1 MKSILVIFITILLV
15 LAGRVLAQDSAT
27 VTLRGT
33 VLDANG
39 YPVEFATVSL
49 ADTVCK
55 AGAITDAKG
64 AFTMRI
70 PQGQQTIHVQCLG
83 YEELDI
89 PTEITGDTSLPQ
101 VFLKPS
107 SKAIDAVV
115 VNAKR
120 PLVTRTVDRVIL
132 DARSLAKL
140 GGTAIDLLRHT
151 PGLRVSL
158 DGGVEMVGKG
168 QLIVLVN
175 GRKLQMNGA
184 ELAAYLRN
192 LQASEVETIEVMETP
207 PAKYS
212 AEGNAGVI
220 NIVERKHLSDY
231 LGGSVQDQH
240 YVDYV
245 QMNEPYLTLKAKLG
259 KLLLYSKVSGGL
271 GWREYHTE
279 TTRRFAGQEW
289 ATSQKK
295 QVDNRYLDTKVG
307 ADYDITETLSVGAYY
322 AFLKFIPNEEIDDA
336 SIFTTPGGTGKYSGH
351 NSASYDVVRHNAN
364 LHLTKAFA
372 GGRALSLEADYLLYT
387 LQHRGLY
394 SAQGA
399 SGYRFDNSLNRKIP
413 TYSAR
418 VDFESPVGER
428 VKLEAGASYVYT
440 QTQDSADYRSRPAL
454 PDQRDRFRYTEGVA
468 ALYADAT
475 VFLHSKLALK
485 LGLRDEFTTTH
496 GVQSGDRRDEF
507 NRSYNNLFPTV
518 YLRYAPADRHVFALS
533 SSTRIGRPSFVSVNP
548 FSYYNDAY
556 SVWVGNP
563 QLRPSLSYNTSLT
576 YTYSNNL
583 TTSFSYRYVGNSIV
597 RFGITD
603 PATSVTT
610 SIWRNAATTQAF
622 ILQASYTWNPAFWF
636 EGQLSPVVYYLSS
649 QGKRPELRSY
659 VGGWSYFVGGTATFY
674 FMRSQLL
681 AAEVEASESGA
692 ERYANTEGTRRFT
705 LNAELVCRLFNRRLR
720 LSAGVTNL
728 TAADRIST
736 EIARNGNTI
745 TTTLRQPRTFN
756 FAVTY
761 HFGGAVRRAGMYNSM
776 NSETVNRLSN

>member
-1 MKSILVIFITILLV
+1 MKYVIAISLSMLLV
-15 LAGRVLAQDSAT
+15 LAGRALAQDSTT

-70 PQGQQTIHVQCLG
+70 PRGRQTIHVQCLG
-83 YEELDI
+83 YEEQDI
-89 PTEITGDTSLPQ
+89 PAEITGDTSMPQ

-107 SKAIDAVV
+107 SREIDAVV

-120 PLVTRTVDRVIL
+120 PLVTRAVDRVIL

-175 GRKLQMNGA
+175 GRQLRMNGA

-231 LGGSVQDQH
+231 LGGAVQDQH
-240 YVDYV
+240 YVDYAH
-245 QMNEPYLTLKAKLG
+245 MNEPYLTLKAKLG

-279 TTRRFAGQEW
+279 TARRFAGQEW
-289 ATSQKK
+289 ATNQKK
-295 QVDNRYLDTKVG
+295 RVDNRYLNAKVG
-307 ADYDITETLSVGAYY
+307 ADYDITETLSAGAYY
-322 AFLKFIPNEEIDDA
+322 AFLKFIPNEEIDDEA
-336 SIFTTPGGTGKYSGH
+336 TFTTLGRTGKYSGH

-372 GGRALSLEADYLLYT
+372 GNRSLSLEADYLLYT
-387 LQHRGLY
+387 LQHRGQY

-399 SGYRFDNSLNRKIP
+399 SGYRFDNRLNREIP

-428 VKLEAGASYVYT
+428 VKLEVGASYVYT
-440 QTQDSADYRSRPAL
+440 QTQDAADYLARPAL
-454 PDQRDRFRYTEGVA
+454 PDQHDRFRYTEGVA

-485 LGLRDEFTTTH
+485 LGLRDEFTTTR
-496 GVQSGDRRDEF
+496 GVQSGDRHDGF
-507 NRSYNNLFPTV
+507 SRSYNNLFPTL
-518 YLRYAPADRHVFALS
+518 YLRYAPADRHVFTLS
-533 SSTRIGRPSFVSVNP
+533 GSTRIGRPSFVSVNP

-563 QLRPSLSYNTSLT
+563 QLRPSLSYNTSFT
-576 YTYSNNL
+576 YTYNNNL

-603 PATSVTT
+603 LATSVTT

-622 ILQASYTWNPAFWF
+622 ILQASYTWNPAFWL
-636 EGQLSPVVYYLSS
+636 EGRLSPAVYYLSS
-649 QGKRPELRSY
+649 RGNRPELRPY
-659 VGGWSYFVGGTATFY
+659 VGGWSYFVEGAATFY
-674 FMRSQLL
+674 FMRSQIL
-681 AAEVEASESGA
+681 AAEVEATESGA

-705 LNAELVCRLFNRRLR
+705 LTAELVCRLFNRRLR
-720 LSAGVTNL
+720 LGAGVMNL
-728 TAADRIST
+728 TAADRINT

-745 TTTLRQPRTFN
+745 TTTSRQPRTFQ
-756 FAVTY
+756 FAIPY

>member
-1 MKSILVIFITILLV
+1 MKNILVISLSMLLV
-15 LAGRVLAQDSAT
+15 LAGRVLAQDSTT

-70 PQGQQTIHVQCLG
+70 PRGRQTIHVQCLG
-83 YEELDI
+83 YEEQDI
-89 PTEITGDTSLPQ
+89 PAEITGDTSMPQ

-107 SKAIDAVV
+107 SKEIDAVV

-120 PLVTRTVDRVIL
+120 PLVTRAVDRVIL

-175 GRKLQMNGA
+175 GRQLRMNGA

-231 LGGSVQDQH
+231 LGGAVQDQH
-240 YVDYV
+240 YVDYAH
-245 QMNEPYLTLKAKLG
+245 MNEPYLTLKAKLG

-289 ATSQKK
+289 ATNQKK
-295 QVDNRYLDTKVG
+295 RVDNRYLNAKVG
-307 ADYDITETLSVGAYY
+307 ADYDITETLSAGAYY
-322 AFLKFIPNEEIDDA
+322 AFLKFIPNEEIDDEA
-336 SIFTTPGGTGKYSGH
+336 TFTTPGRTGKYSGH

-372 GGRALSLEADYLLYT
+372 GNRSLSLEADYLLYT
-387 LQHRGLY
+387 LQHRGQY

-399 SGYRFDNSLNRKIP
+399 SGYRFDNRLNRKIP

-418 VDFESPVGER
+418 VDFESPVGEQ
-428 VKLEAGASYVYT
+428 VKLEVGASYVYT
-440 QTQDSADYRSRPAL
+440 QTQDSADYLARSAL
-454 PDQRDRFRYTEGVA
+454 PDQHDRFRYTEGVA

-485 LGLRDEFTTTH
+485 LGLRDEFTTTR
-496 GVQSGDRRDEF
+496 GVQSGDRHDGF
-507 NRSYNNLFPTV
+507 SRSYNNLFPTL
-518 YLRYAPADRHVFALS
+518 YLRYAPADRHVFTLS
-533 SSTRIGRPSFVSVNP
+533 GSTRIGRPSFVSVNP
-548 FSYYNDAY
+548 FS
-556 SVWVGNP
+556 
-563 QLRPSLSYNTSLT
+563 
-576 YTYSNNL
+576 
-583 TTSFSYRYVGNSIV
+583 
-597 RFGITD
+597 
-603 PATSVTT
+603 
-610 SIWRNAATTQAF
+610 
-622 ILQASYTWNPAFWF
+622 
-636 EGQLSPVVYYLSS
+636 
-649 QGKRPELRSY
+649 
-659 VGGWSYFVGGTATFY
+659 
-674 FMRSQLL
+674 
-681 AAEVEASESGA
+681 
-692 ERYANTEGTRRFT
+692 
-705 LNAELVCRLFNRRLR
+705 
-720 LSAGVTNL
+720 
-728 TAADRIST
+728 
-736 EIARNGNTI
+736 
-745 TTTLRQPRTFN
+745 
-756 FAVTY
+756 
-761 HFGGAVRRAGMYNSM
+761 
-776 NSETVNRLSN
+776 